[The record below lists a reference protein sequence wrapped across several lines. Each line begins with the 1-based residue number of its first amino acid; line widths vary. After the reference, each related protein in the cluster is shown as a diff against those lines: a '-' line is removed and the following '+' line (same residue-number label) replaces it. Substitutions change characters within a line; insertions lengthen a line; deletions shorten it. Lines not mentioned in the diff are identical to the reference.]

1 MIILPHYMYQFFW
14 VKKQYKLIKKK
25 TNGNYQFKPFNLIL
39 FAGGKMGRLADML
52 NYRFFCF

>member
-1 MIILPHYMYQFFW
+1 MYQFFW